1 MFLKKKHYFRISM
14 IGAGNIAS
22 LLAPALE
29 SAGHRIVEVYSRH
42 LKNAQTLGD
51 SLYEAEVHHH
61 LDFSQ
66 SVAKIFMLAVP
77 DDRIRGVAA
86 QLVLPADAILMHTS
100 GSIPL
105 EVLHQAGHAASAV
118 LYPLQ
123 TFTKNKKVNFQEIPL
138 LIEGSNPATLSVVRQ
153 VAESISK
160 HVQEMSSE
168 QRAVLHI
175 AAVFSCNFTNHL
187 IRIAEEL
194 TETHHIDFNLL
205 KPLIAETVNKSL
217 SIGPQKAQ
225 TGPAA
230 RKDIE
235 TIQRQMDFLKAKDQK
250 LAQLYQLL
258 SDSIMKIH

>member
-1 MFLKKKHYFRISM
+1 MFLKKKHYFKISM
-14 IGAGNIAS
+14 IGAGNVAS

-42 LKNAQTLGD
+42 LKNAQALCD
-51 SLYEAEVHHH
+51 SLYEAKVNHH

-66 SVAKIFMLAVP
+66 SIATIFILAVP
-77 DDRIRGVAA
+77 DDRIREVAT
-86 QLVLPADAILMHTS
+86 QLVLPNDAILMHTS
-100 GSIPL
+100 GSMSL
-105 EVLHQAGHAASAV
+105 EILYQVGYADSAV

-123 TFTKNKKVNFQEIPL
+123 TFTKNKKVSFQEIPL
-138 LIEGSNPATLSVVRQ
+138 LIEGSNPTTLAVVRQ

-160 HVQEMSSE
+160 HVQEMRSE
-168 QRAVLHI
+168 QRAVVHI

-187 IRIAEEL
+187 IRIAEDL

-225 TGPAA
+225 TGPAV
-230 RKDIE
+230 RKDTE
-235 TIQRQMDFLKAKDQK
+235 TIQRQMDFLRNTDQK

-258 SDSIMKIH
+258 SESIMKIH